1 MLENTETVSMNSK
14 EVYSEDGISKI
25 FLLKYTHDP
34 PDHNSSS
41 GGKHS
46 NGHIMS
52 WRGEKL
58 TYNDDV
64 YGVPFYCSSIIVLCV
79 YKCMS

>member
-1 MLENTETVSMNSK
+1 MLEYTETVSLNSK
-14 EVYSEDGISKI
+14 EVHSEDGISKI

-34 PDHNSSS
+34 HDHNSSS

-46 NGHIMS
+46 NGHIVS

-58 TYNDDV
+58 TYNDDF
-64 YGVPFYCSSIIVLCV
+64 YGVPSIIVLCV